1 MTRKERRE
9 FTRKFYYISQT
20 QAAQINPST
29 HGPSEGVQRDQLAR
43 CDNGGNTS
51 AGIHAGREMTLRAFS
66 CFQTLRVRKFDK
78 MASPATGLTS
88 IWRAAGRSCAKALPL
103 APQN

>member
-1 MTRKERRE
+1 MITKERRE

-29 HGPSEGVQRDQLAR
+29 QRPSEGVQRDKLAR
-43 CDNGGNTS
+43 CDSGGNTS
-51 AGIHAGREMTLRAFS
+51 AGARAERGMMPRTFS
-66 CFQTLRVRKFDK
+66 CFQILRVRKFDK

-88 IWRAAGRSCAKALPL
+88 IWRAAGRSCAKALPS